1 MHVFA
6 AHLLLNFSDKLPG
19 SVFVWAG
26 PAGLAAGDPG
36 MGEDWHQ
43 MMGAEKKRQKINL
56 LREK

>member
-19 SVFVWAG
+19 SVFVCG

-43 MMGAEKKRQKINL
+43 MTEAEKKRQKINL